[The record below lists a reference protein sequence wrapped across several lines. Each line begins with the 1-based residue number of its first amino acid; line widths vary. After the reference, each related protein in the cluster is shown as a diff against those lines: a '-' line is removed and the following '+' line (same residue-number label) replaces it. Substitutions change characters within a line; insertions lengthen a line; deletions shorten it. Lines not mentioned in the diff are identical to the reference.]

1 MERDE
6 VSQNT
11 NVYVP
16 DIGDNIENFRNI
28 IEKHNFFETTKV
40 TGEDLKRPESIRLS
54 IESSKTIENF
64 NNYRDYFKVIEYESR
79 NKKSIALQK
88 KDLFNLLTKQIN
100 LILL

>member
-54 IESSKTIENF
+54 MNQAKLLKTLIIIEI
-64 NNYRDYFKVIEYESR
+64 I
-79 NKKSIALQK
+79 
-88 KDLFNLLTKQIN
+88 
-100 LILL
+100 